1 MQAAFGL
8 LLSNSMMQNHETV
21 SLKFQQK
28 MIFITECML
37 SQIIH
42 KNEGKIKALLAMQGL
57 VIYILCPSSEKF
69 T

>member
-21 SLKFQQK
+21 PLKFQQK
-28 MIFITECML
+28 IITECML

-42 KNEGKIKALLAMQGL
+42 KNEGKIKGYAKQLLPNVL
-57 VIYILCPSSEKF
+57 
-69 T
+69 

>member
-1 MQAAFGL
+1 
-8 LLSNSMMQNHETV
+8 MMKNHETV
-21 SLKFQQK
+21 PLKFQQK

-57 VIYILCPSSEKF
+57 VIYILRPSSEKF